1 MRLKTDGFT
10 ILEVMVA
17 ILLMLIILTIVMVPL
32 SQSFRSSSNTSKT
45 ANTSAVA
52 QQVIEQVKGA
62 WRVQA
67 NFDRNCISGLV
78 LPTATTL
85 AVQRVNED
93 GTPITGNSETPN
105 TAANCATATL
115 VTGFTPAVF
124 KRVTVTSGPVTDPTK
139 TVLVLDL
146 RRPDQ

>member
-1 MRLKTDGFT
+1 MHRKTDGFT

-17 ILLMLIILTIVMVPL
+17 ILIMMIILAIVMVPL

-67 NFDRNCISGLV
+67 NFDRNCISGLA
-78 LPTATTL
+78 LPAATAL

-93 GTPITGNSETPN
+93 GTLGSAETAN
-105 TAANCATATL
+105 TAASCGTAAL
-115 VTGFTPAVF
+115 ATGFTPAVF
-124 KRVTVTSGPVTDPTK
+124 KRVTVTSGAATDTTK
-139 TVLVLDL
+139 TTLILDL